1 MSEKKP
7 PRKGRQISD
16 DEERLWSLMV
26 QDVAP
31 LHKNITKSRRSA
43 RPPVK
48 KDSTA
53 IAPPQPAAP
62 ADDVKA
68 FAPRKGHKGKQQAPK
83 AQSRGAHQE
92 QHDQSSKQLDGRT
105 AQRLKRG
112 RIALEDSIDLHG
124 MNQAEAHAAL
134 LQFMRRSAALKYRCV
149 LVITGKGSRK
159 ASEDAPQG
167 ILRKRLPEWLSLEP
181 LRSLV
186 LKCEGARQHHG
197 GSGAFYIYLRR
208 NREN

>member
-1 MSEKKP
+1 
-7 PRKGRQISD
+7 
-16 DEERLWSLMV
+16 MV

-31 LHKNITKSRRSA
+31 LHKNITKSHRSA
-43 RPPVK
+43 RPSAK
-48 KDSTA
+48 KETAA
-53 IAPPQPAAP
+53 IAPLKSGLQR
-62 ADDVKA
+62 DDLKA
-68 FAPRKGHKGKQQAPK
+68 FAPQKGYRGEKQSSTKRQNEPK
-83 AQSRGAHQE
+83 TSAQ
-92 QHDQSSKQLDGRT
+92 DKSSKQLDGRT

-112 RIALEDSIDLHG
+112 RITLEDSIDLHG

-134 LQFMRRSAALKYRCV
+134 LQFIRRSAALRYRCV

-159 ASEDAPQG
+159 ASEDTPQG
-167 ILRKRLPEWLSLEP
+167 VLRKRLPEWLSLEP